1 MSTRFAHF
9 DGERGHLTVI
19 DDNDFVTRL
28 VTVKA
33 TPGRVV
39 QIDDGQYLKPLRY
52 GLGHYGATIRWAS
65 DPESCRE
72 VRQGQRRQALPDA
85 GSL

>member
-39 QIDDGQYLKPLRY
+39 VG
-52 GLGHYGATIRWAS
+52 
-65 DPESCRE
+65 SCRSMT
-72 VRQGQRRQALPDA
+72 
-85 GSL
+85 GSI